1 MELHAWTS
9 NKVPHFGNSEQY
21 KTEKELEREFYEK
34 QLEELKDD

>member
-1 MELHAWTS
+1 MDFHTWTK
-9 NKVPHFGNSEQY
+9 NKVPHFGNDESY

>member
-1 MELHAWTS
+1 MDFHTWTE
-9 NKVPHFGNSEQY
+9 NKVPHFGNDVKY